1 MGTQRDVDRVSHERY
16 SRYFDLLE
24 STEQTSLEAARA
36 YYDVL
41 RFRRLVALAEDNYVQ
56 HRYVSKQT
64 QARFSAGVGRGVD
77 FEQVNARLALAESN
91 LTTETANLND
101 VMARYLRV
109 VGAPPPA
116 SPASLTV
123 LHVGLPDNKTE
134 TVKRALTQSPSISA
148 AVESLRAAQMAAK
161 VRDGAFQPKIEARVR
176 SGFGNNY
183 EGTQDQ
189 RRDTTAEIVLNW
201 NLYNG
206 GTDRA
211 RVREAAN
218 LINQAEDLRDKACR
232 DVRQTADIAFNDTR
246 KLTDQLVLLDRN
258 TVAIEKARDAYRQ
271 QFDIGQRSLLDLL
284 NSENEV
290 YTARRSY
297 ANAEYDRALAF
308 ARTHGSWAS
317 PSPWAWITTA
327 ILGRSVTMVLAAAL
341 PRRSC
346 CHRSISRRWPT
357 AFQRRLNRPSLP
369 ADPGQR
375 RTGGGAEGAAWLGA
389 LIACGLACPP
399 ARRFHANPVGRFAAD
414 HHPRALWHRSAH
426 VGRTARAGD
435 QHPWPAGGRH
445 LGLCAVGSERVHVDG
460 AQPRTHRHSLSLNGF
475 GHAHQPQAAHP
486 QLR

>member
-1 MGTQRDVDRVSHERY
+1 MRISFRLTLIALTVLLHTVESRAQTPSDGDAQLRQVVEKALSSNPEVASRFSAYRASADSVSAVSGALRPRLDVFSSVGIEEDRITSRAPENQTLHRTGLGVGLTQLLWDGMGTQRDVDRVSHERY

-24 STEQTSLEAARA
+24 STEQTSLEAVRA

-91 LTTETANLND
+91 LTTEVANLND

-116 SPASLTV
+116 SLAPLAV
-123 LHVGLPDNKTE
+123 LHLGVPDNKSE
-134 TVKRALTQSPSISA
+134 TVKRALTQSPNISA
-148 AVESLRAAQMAAK
+148 AIESVRAAQMAAK
-161 VRDGAFQPKIEARVR
+161 VREGAFQPRIEARVR

-206 GTDRA
+206 GTDQA

-232 DVRQTADIAFNDTR
+232 DVRQTADIAYNDTR

-308 ARTHGSWAS
+308 ARTHAS
-317 PSPWAWITTA
+317 MNQLTAQLGIAKPIGLDNDGNAW
-327 ILGRSVTMVLAAAL
+327 SVGDDG
-341 PRRSC
+341 PRRC
-346 CHRSISRRWPT
+346 PAEAI
-357 AFQRRLNRPSLP
+357 SLP
-369 ADPGQR
+369 SVDIEALVNRLPP
-375 RTGGGAEGAAWLGA
+375 LGE
-389 LIACGLACPP
+389 PTK
-399 ARRFHANPVGRFAAD
+399 
-414 HHPRALWHRSAH
+414 SA
-426 VGRTARAGD
+426 
-435 QHPWPAGGRH
+435 P
-445 LGLCAVGSERVHVDG
+445 
-460 AQPRTHRHSLSLNGF
+460 
-475 GHAHQPQAAHP
+475 
-486 QLR
+486 

>member
-1 MGTQRDVDRVSHERY
+1 MRLSYRLTLIALTVLLQTAPSRAQSPSDGDAQLRQVVEKALSSNPEVASRFSAYRASADSVSAVSGALRPRVDLFSNVGIEEDRITSRSPNNQTLHRTGLGLSLNQLLWDGMGTQRDVDRVSHERY

-101 VMARYLRV
+101 VMARYLRL
-109 VGAPPPA
+109 VGEPPPA
-116 SPASLTV
+116 SLAPLAV

-189 RRDTTAEIVLNW
+189 RRDSTAEIVLNW

-206 GTDRA
+206 GTDQA

-308 ARTHGSWAS
+308 ARTHAS
-317 PSPWAWITTA
+317 MNQLASQLGITKPVGLDNDGNAW
-327 ILGRSVTMVLAAAL
+327 SVGDDG
-341 PRRSC
+341 PRRC
-346 CHRSISRRWPT
+346 PAEAI
-357 AFQRRLNRPSLP
+357 SLP
-369 ADPGQR
+369 TIDIEALANRIPAL
-375 RTGGGAEGAAWLGA
+375 AE
-389 LIACGLACPP
+389 PVKP
-399 ARRFHANPVGRFAAD
+399 AR
-414 HHPRALWHRSAH
+414 
-426 VGRTARAGD
+426 
-435 QHPWPAGGRH
+435 
-445 LGLCAVGSERVHVDG
+445 
-460 AQPRTHRHSLSLNGF
+460 
-475 GHAHQPQAAHP
+475 
-486 QLR
+486 

>member
-1 MGTQRDVDRVSHERY
+1 MMSLSRRLTIIALSVFALAAESRAQSPSDGESQLRQVVEKALSSNPEVASRFSAYRASADSVSAVSGALRPRVDLFSSVGIQDDRITSRAPENQTLHRTGLGLSLTQLLWDGMGTQRDVDRVSHERY

-232 DVRQTADIAFNDTR
+232 DVRQTADIAYNDTR

-308 ARTHGSWAS
+308 ARTHAS
-317 PSPWAWITTA
+317 MNQLTAQLGISKPVGLDNDGNAW
-327 ILGRSVTMVLAAAL
+327 SVGDDG
-341 PRRSC
+341 PRRC
-346 CHRSISRRWPT
+346 PAEAVLLPSIDIE
-357 AFQRRLNRPSLP
+357 ALANRIP
-369 ADPGQR
+369 AS
-375 RTGGGAEGAAWLGA
+375 AEPAK
-389 LIACGLACPP
+389 P
-399 ARRFHANPVGRFAAD
+399 AR
-414 HHPRALWHRSAH
+414 
-426 VGRTARAGD
+426 
-435 QHPWPAGGRH
+435 
-445 LGLCAVGSERVHVDG
+445 
-460 AQPRTHRHSLSLNGF
+460 
-475 GHAHQPQAAHP
+475 
-486 QLR
+486 